1 MTTALLT
8 PMTIQALARAAVEAS
23 LHRDS
28 LLAALPNELVGKL
41 SRADNPLAQLF
52 NDLHSLNKIPRLA
65 DGSVPL
71 RAWLEAAAF
80 LSGPLPQAAIFNQ
93 ALDELSRH
101 QPAAPVPVAPDT
113 RAGERAL
120 VKLFHV
126 MFTSDDVRRLLRDLP
141 GGAELEAA
149 LPGPNASLTAV
160 IEAAIDELA
169 RRDAL
174 DEPLFAA
181 LVRAR
186 PLREREIL
194 HVYQQFKP

>member
-1 MTTALLT
+1 MTTALLP
-8 PMTIQALARAAVEAS
+8 PMTIQALARAAVEAN

-41 SRADNPLAQLF
+41 SRADSPLAQLF
-52 NDLHSLNKIPRLA
+52 NDLHGLNKIPRLA

-80 LSGPLPQAAIFNQ
+80 LSGPLPQAATFNQ
-93 ALDELSRH
+93 ALDELSRDP
-101 QPAAPVPVAPDT
+101 PAAPVAPDT

-120 VKLFHV
+120 VKLFHA

-149 LPGPNASLTAV
+149 LPGPNASLTGV

-169 RRDAL
+169 RRDAI

-194 HVYQQFKP
+194 RVYQQFKP